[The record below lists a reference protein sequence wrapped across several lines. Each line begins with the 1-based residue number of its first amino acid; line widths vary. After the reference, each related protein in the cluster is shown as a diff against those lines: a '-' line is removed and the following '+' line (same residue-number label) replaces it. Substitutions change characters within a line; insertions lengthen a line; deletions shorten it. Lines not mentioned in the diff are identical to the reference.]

1 MLIAQI
7 SDSHMLPPGEIAY
20 GRSDTEAALRAAVA
34 AVNCARPDV
43 VIHTGD
49 FAHHGA
55 PEAYALA
62 LDVLRDL
69 DAPFYAIPGNHDN
82 RANMRAA
89 FKNFAWLPAGDGPAD
104 FIHYTFDAGP
114 IRVIACDSVIP
125 GESNGELCSIRLNW
139 LETAL
144 DSAGDRPVIIAIHH
158 APFPCGL
165 PGFSTTGLGGADALS
180 ALLVGRQNVLRIIA
194 GHNHRTITGMCGPVP
209 ACVAPSVSY
218 PFAFDTTADAPLAIA
233 YEPPG
238 CAMHLWR
245 DDIGLLTHTLPIGDF
260 QPATPLL
267 KDGKHLLPTSTKR
280 A

>member
-20 GRSDTEAALRAAVA
+20 GLSDTEAGLRAAVA
-34 AVNCARPDV
+34 AVNTARADV

-55 PEAYALA
+55 PAAYALA
-62 LDVLRDL
+62 LEVLQDL
-69 DAPFYAIPGNHDN
+69 DAPLYAIPGNHDD

-89 FKNFAWLPAGDGPAD
+89 FKDFAWLPEGDGPAD

-125 GESNGELCSIRLNW
+125 GESSGELCAARLKW
-139 LETAL
+139 LESAL
-144 DSAGDRPVIIAIHH
+144 DAAANMPAIIALHH
-158 APFPCGL
+158 PPFPCGL
-165 PGFSTTGLGGADALS
+165 PGFGTSGLGGADALS
-180 ALLVGRQNVLRIIA
+180 ALLAGRTNVLRIIA
-194 GHNHRTITGMCGPVP
+194 GHNHRTITGMCGPVL

-218 PFAFDTTADAPLAIA
+218 PFAFDTTAGASLAIA

-245 DDIGLLTHTLPIGDF
+245 EDIGLLTHTLPIGDF
-260 QPATPLL
+260 GPATPLL
-267 KDGKHLLPTSTKR
+267 KDGKHLLPTSTKG
-280 A
+280 

>member
-20 GRSDTEAALRAAVA
+20 GRADTESALRAAVK
-34 AVNCARPDV
+34 AVNNANPDV

-62 LDVLRDL
+62 LDILGDL
-69 DAPFYAIPGNHDN
+69 NAPLYAIPGNHDD

-89 FKNFAWLPAGDGPAD
+89 FVRYDWMPAGKGPTD

-114 IRVIACDSVIP
+114 IRVIACDSLVP
-125 GESNGELCSIRLNW
+125 GNVDGELCDLRLAW
-139 LETAL
+139 LEKQL
-144 DSAGDRPVIIAIHH
+144 DEAGTRPVIIALHH
-158 APFPCGL
+158 PPFPSGL
-165 PGFSTTGLGGADALS
+165 PGFSKAGLGGADRLAAMLS
-180 ALLVGRQNVLRIIA
+180 GRKNVLRIIA
-194 GHNHRTITGMCGPVP
+194 GHNHRTITGICGGVP

-218 PFAFDTTADAPLAIA
+218 PFAFETKEGTPLAVA
-233 YEPPG
+233 NEPPG

-245 DDIGLLTHTLPIGDF
+245 EDTGLLTHTLPIGDF
-260 QPATPLL
+260 APPTPLRP
-267 KDGKHLLPTSTKR
+267 K
-280 A
+280 